1 MKMKSW
7 LPSALKVQNVVT
19 VNALL
24 GYQRRYTDQNDDPN
38 ICF

>member
-7 LPSALKVQNVVT
+7 LPSAFKVQNVVI
-19 VNALL
+19 VNAL
-24 GYQRRYTDQNDDPN
+24 GNQRSYTDQNDDPN